1 MKNKDQ
7 LAIRTL
13 LQITKENI
21 SSVIFLVVHF
31 FIQPKEL
38 ISENGL
44 LEVTLDV
51 GLIESLHGIP
61 WSDTKTRIAPAFNG
75 APMGPTLRVKPGDT
89 LKVTLN
95 NQLDP
100 PSALDLELRD
110 YVYDPTSDPLNL
122 TIISNRL
129 DQIGNTVS
137 NFLHRQTP
145 IFCFTVD

>member
-1 MKNKDQ
+1 M
-7 LAIRTL
+7 
-13 LQITKENI
+13 
-21 SSVIFLVVHF
+21 
-31 FIQPKEL
+31 
-38 ISENGL
+38 
-44 LEVTLDV
+44 
-51 GLIESLHGIP
+51 IESLHGIP
-61 WSDTKTRIAPAFNG
+61 WSDTNTRIAPAFNG

-95 NQLDP
+95 NLLDP
-100 PSALDLELRD
+100 PSAHDLELRD